1 MSTNFPPNPNQPYA
15 PNTPNTPN
23 QPPPQGA
30 PYYPPPVK
38 KKTSPIVWIVAGIG
52 AFLALVVIA
61 VAGAGFFLLHKVK
74 QAGLDP
80 DLMKRNPAL
89 AAVKMMA
96 ALTPDIEV
104 QSIDESRGIVTV
116 HNKKEGKTFTVN
128 LEDAKKGKFVFQEEG
143 KEAVTLNATGDGK
156 TGAVEIKS
164 AEGTLKIGGGQNARV
179 PTWVPD
185 YPGSEPTVAY
195 SAQSKDGESGSYQF
209 KTKDA
214 ADKVAKFYEEGLKSS
229 GMKISTT
236 ISASGGSG
244 NGGMIIGEDEGKKH
258 STIVLLGSDEG
269 STTVSVTFTVKK

>member
-1 MSTNFPPNPNQPYA
+1 MSTNFPPNPNQPY
-15 PNTPNTPN
+15 TPN
-23 QPPPQGA
+23 QPPQGA
-30 PYYPPPVK
+30 PYYPPPIK

-52 AFLALVVIA
+52 AFLVLIVLAI
-61 VAGAGFFLLHKVK
+61 AGAGFFVIHKAK

-80 DLMKRNPAL
+80 DLLKRNPAL
-89 AAVKMMA
+89 ATVKMMA

-104 QSIDESRGIVTV
+104 QSVDENRGIVTV

-164 AEGTLKIGGGQNARV
+164 ADGTLKIGGGQSAKV

-195 SAQSKDGESGSYQF
+195 SAQSKDGDSGSYQF
-209 KTKDA
+209 KTKDG

-229 GMKISTT
+229 GIKVTTT
-236 ISASGGSG
+236 ISNSGGSG
-244 NGGMIIGEDEGKKH
+244 SGGMIVGEDEGKKH
-258 STIVLLGSDEG
+258 SAIVLLGSDEG

>member
-1 MSTNFPPNPNQPYA
+1 MLES
-15 PNTPNTPN
+15 N
-23 QPPPQGA
+23 QPPPGA
-30 PYYPPPVK
+30 PYYPPPAK
-38 KKTSPIVWIVAGIG
+38 NKTSPIVWILAGIG
-52 AFLALVVIA
+52 AFIALIIIA
-61 VAGAGFFLLHKVK
+61 VAGAGFFFLHKAK

-80 DLMKRNPAL
+80 DLLRRNPAL
-89 AAVKMMA
+89 ATVRMMA

-104 QSIDESRGIVTV
+104 QSIDEGRGIVTV

-128 LEDAKKGKFVFQEEG
+128 LEDAKKGRFVFQEDG

-164 AEGTLKIGGGQNARV
+164 SDGTLKIGGGQNAKV

-209 KTKDA
+209 KTRDA
-214 ADKVAKFYEEGLKSS
+214 ADKVARYYEDGLKSS
-229 GMKISTT
+229 GMKVSTT
-236 ISASGGSG
+236 MANSGGSEG
-244 NGGMIIGEDEGKKH
+244 GGMIAGEDEGKKH
-258 STIVLLGSDEG
+258 SAIVLLGSEGG